1 MPQGARSCAE
11 LIGGWVINQGSQ
23 LKWLLATEN
32 MLWLT
37 QLARTKTQSLMP
49 FLIICLGLLALKSGV
64 PEDVW
69 TVLSFL

>member
-1 MPQGARSCAE
+1 MSRCAE

-23 LKWLLATEN
+23 MKWLFATE
-32 MLWLT
+32 MWLT

-49 FLIICLGLLALKSGV
+49 FLIISLGLLALKSGV